1 MPTRHK
7 NNEQNIMTLLE
18 KAKVLAK
25 QYYELTGRPLGVTAE
40 VAEYE
45 AAKILGLELAVVR
58 QEGFDATRID
68 GGKKT
73 RLQIKGRCIIESG
86 KRGQRISK
94 IDLTKKWDR
103 VILVLLDNNYNAY
116 AIYEGTRTK
125 IKNALTAPG
134 SKARNERGQLG
145 VAKFKSIGKK
155 LWP

>member
-25 QYYELTGRPLGVTAE
+25 QYYKLTGRPLGVTAE

-73 RLQIKGRCIIESG
+73 RLQIKGRCIIDSG

-94 IDLTKKWDR
+94 IDLTKTWDR
-103 VILVLLDNNYNAY
+103 VILVLLDNNYNAN
-116 AIYEGTRTK
+116 AIYEGTRIK
-125 IKNALTAPG
+125 IKSALTAPG